1 LGFLEK
7 RRRRRL
13 PVFKKIKAKQMK
25 SIISLIIGVIAVI
38 NVVYSFWKI
47 SSSQAIFGIEMNNW
61 IYRLVWSAIAVIFLY
76 DYYKKTKLRY

>member
-1 LGFLEK
+1 
-7 RRRRRL
+7 
-13 PVFKKIKAKQMK
+13 MK